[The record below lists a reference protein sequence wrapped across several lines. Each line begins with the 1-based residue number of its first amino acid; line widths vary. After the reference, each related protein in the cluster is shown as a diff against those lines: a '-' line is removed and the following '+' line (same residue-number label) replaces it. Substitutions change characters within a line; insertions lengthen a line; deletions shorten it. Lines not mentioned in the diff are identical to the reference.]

1 MAERNSEKNI
11 ALFQEEK
18 PSLESYWRS
27 IVLFGRNTASY
38 KFSLAESL
46 LDYAKKGITTISL
59 EELANPFSGNI
70 CRHIKTEERQATN
83 SSSTFLKDCLD
94 FAKDKISHEQLLQ
107 STVNNGF
114 RYVLDCFHRVN
125 GDDIPVKFYEKNGK
139 KLLLTDELL
148 KIATISTSINLYEE
162 NEARW
167 NLVETA
173 WKLNISPD
181 LLNVRYDDQSKILFI
196 DEQFKRKDITSA
208 RGALDGYQKGKCFY
222 CFDDIVVSDDEN
234 NTCDVDHFFP
244 HTLQHL
250 MPEINLNGVWNLVLA
265 CPNCNRGANG
275 KFAKVPAI
283 KYLERLHKRNE
294 FLISSHHPLRETI
307 INQTGKTEQARAAF
321 LREVDKRAINLLIQ
335 RWETEEKQEAC
346 F

>member
-46 LDYAKKGITTISL
+46 ITLAKEGKTTVSL
-59 EELANPFSGNI
+59 TELANPYSSNI
-70 CRHIKTEERQATN
+70 CRHILQEKRQATN
-83 SSSTFLKDCLD
+83 SSSTFLEACDSFNQNKL
-94 FAKDKISHEQLLQ
+94 SHEELI
-107 STVNNGF
+107 STTVKHGF
-114 RYVLDCFHRVN
+114 NWVLDCFHTVN
-125 GDDIPVKFYEKNGK
+125 GGELPVKFFEKDGK
-139 KLLLTDELL
+139 KLILTDEVL
-148 KIATISTSINLYEE
+148 KIANTANALNLYHE

-222 CFDDIVVSDDEN
+222 CFDDIVVSVDEN

-265 CPNCNRGANG
+265 CPNCNRGTNG

-321 LREVDKRAINLLIQ
+321 LREIDRRAINLLIH
-335 RWETEEKQEAC
+335 RWDTEEKQEAC

>member
-1 MAERNSEKNI
+1 MAERNLEKNI
-11 ALFQEEK
+11 TLFQEEK

-27 IVLFGRNTASY
+27 VVLFGRNTASY

-46 LDYAKKGITTISL
+46 MDLAKQGKTVLTL
-59 EELANPFSGNI
+59 EDLAVPYSNHI
-70 CRHIKTEERQATN
+70 CRHIAKEERQATN
-83 SSSTFLKDCLD
+83 ASSTFLEACSSYTRNE
-94 FAKDKISHEQLLQ
+94 ISNDELLNK
-107 STVNNGF
+107 TVKNGF
-114 RYVLDCFHRVN
+114 TYVLDCFHKVN
-125 GDDIPVKFYEKNGK
+125 GADLPVKFYEKEGK
-139 KLLLTDELL
+139 KLILTDEIF
-148 KIATISTSINLYEE
+148 KIINIENAVNLYQE
-162 NEARW
+162 NESRW

-181 LLNVRYDDQSKILFI
+181 LLSIRYDDQSKILFI
-196 DEQFKRKDITSA
+196 DDNFKRKDITSA

-222 CFDDIVVSDDEN
+222 CFDDIVVSEDST

-265 CPNCNRGANG
+265 CPTCNRGSDG

-294 FLISSHHPLRETI
+294 FLISSHDSV
-307 INQTGKTEQARAAF
+307 Q
-321 LREVDKRAINLLIQ
+321 
-335 RWETEEKQEAC
+335 
-346 F
+346 